1 MYELYLN
8 FAEKITMKKK
18 KIFFISL
25 SILLV
30 IATSMIINAHLYTK
44 ERVYN
49 LGKSIGESSWYGP
62 TDLGNLLT
70 LNMWQIPS
78 ELFDYEKNQNKWRD
92 MVAADPTLAYAAVD
106 MYSSDFLE
114 GFKDGFEEQRKLQLG
129 YMMKNNSNNTYSEYD
144 LELALSKNSDDFL
157 RLTFGNMKKYQSLID
172 DLLKLDDSKLN
183 TLINSISKDPMVFY
197 SDTEQPVEAKELKK
211 WLIANGYINKV
222 EEMANK
228 SMPYYGQ
235 FPTDVV
241 LLTRRIST
249 AYPSWSNRRTLQ
261 EMKKFSLHV
270 QNKLNVK

>member
-1 MYELYLN
+1 
-8 FAEKITMKKK
+8 
-18 KIFFISL
+18 
-25 SILLV
+25 
-30 IATSMIINAHLYTK
+30 
-44 ERVYN
+44 
-49 LGKSIGESSWYGP
+49 
-62 TDLGNLLT
+62 
-70 LNMWQIPS
+70 
-78 ELFDYEKNQNKWRD
+78 
-92 MVAADPTLAYAAVD
+92 
-106 MYSSDFLE
+106 
-114 GFKDGFEEQRKLQLG
+114 
-129 YMMKNNSNNTYSEYD
+129 MMKNNSSNTYSEYD

-197 SDTEQPVEAKELKK
+197 SDTEQAVEAKELKK